1 MTPVA
6 FRARLVR
13 AARNDRPSRETAER
27 VLAAALLVSL
37 ETCATPP
44 PRALSA
50 VRDLLRR
57 LLVPLSVV
65 TLAGDPSPPVRPF
78 PPSSA
83 ASAAP
88 IVSAAPPPSAP
99 APAPPPSA
107 PAPAPAPVVLS
118 SPPVA
123 PPSPVPSQAPSELA
137 LLRRAKASLPA
148 DPAAAFA
155 ALSAHARLHPHGV
168 LREEAE
174 ALRIDAL
181 FASNDR
187 EATRAAALR
196 FLATHPRSPYTQRV
210 QTVAT
215 RTAAPAPA
223 VVPAQEE

>member
-65 TLAGDPSPPVRPF
+65 TLAGDPSPPVRPL

-83 ASAAP
+83 PSAAP

-99 APAPPPSA
+99 GPAPPPSA
-107 PAPAPAPVVLS
+107 PGPAPAPVVLS
-118 SPPVA
+118 PPPVA

-137 LLRRAKASLPA
+137 LLRRAKSSLPA

>member
-6 FRARLVR
+6 FRARFVR

-44 PRALSA
+44 PRGLFV

-65 TLAGDPSPPVRPF
+65 TLAGDPSPPVRLF
-78 PPSSA
+78 PPFSA
-83 ASAAP
+83 PSAAP
-88 IVSAAPPPSAP
+88 IVSAAPPPAAP
-99 APAPPPSA
+99 APDPD
-107 PAPAPAPVVLS
+107 PAPVVLS

-137 LLRRAKASLPA
+137 LLRRAKSSLPA

-181 FASNDR
+181 FASNDVY
-187 EATRAAALR
+187 ATHAAALR
-196 FLATHPRSPYTQRV
+196 FLASHPRSPYTQRV

>member
-83 ASAAP
+83 PSAAP
-88 IVSAAPPPSAP
+88 IVSA
-99 APAPPPSA
+99 APPPSA

-137 LLRRAKASLPA
+137 LLRRAKSSLPA

>member
-83 ASAAP
+83 PSAAP
-88 IVSAAPPPSAP
+88 IVSAAPPPS
-99 APAPPPSA
+99 
-107 PAPAPAPVVLS
+107 APAPAPVVLS

-137 LLRRAKASLPA
+137 LLRRAKSSLPA

-215 RTAAPAPA
+215 RTAALAPA

>member
-83 ASAAP
+83 PSAAP
-88 IVSAAPPPSAP
+88 IVSA
-99 APAPPPSA
+99 
-107 PAPAPAPVVLS
+107 
-118 SPPVA
+118 
-123 PPSPVPSQAPSELA
+123 
-137 LLRRAKASLPA
+137 
-148 DPAAAFA
+148 
-155 ALSAHARLHPHGV
+155 
-168 LREEAE
+168 
-174 ALRIDAL
+174 
-181 FASNDR
+181 
-187 EATRAAALR
+187 T
-196 FLATHPRSPYTQRV
+196 PRSPYTQRV

-215 RTAAPAPA
+215 RTAALAPA

>member
-83 ASAAP
+83 PSAAP
-88 IVSAAPPPSAP
+88 IVSA
-99 APAPPPSA
+99 APPPSA

-137 LLRRAKASLPA
+137 LLRRAKSSLPA

-215 RTAAPAPA
+215 RTAALAPA